1 MRAGET
7 IDEVFPNWIEQSHLD
22 QNYYC
27 PFNLNIP
34 IELPRRENNAHEY
47 AIDPPLSECGMAMS
61 QIVARQLR
69 KKRINLRYIFSSP
82 ALACIQ
88 TATQLAKILRKTG
101 IICVEGGISGDAE
114 SMNVSMSLES
124 LLKQHYPIDITYKP
138 ILNKLPNEDFEEII
152 ERIVGI
158 FKELSSK
165 GTPSLFVC
173 DTLAMYAIC
182 TATERQF
189 RPRGIIRDTYIKQ
202 AFPAA
207 SIMTIRRHK
216 IDEQT
221 GFELLP
227 DFLSPITHI
236 AGCTR
241 INPTYLHNDENED
254 IVRQ

>member
-1 MRAGET
+1 
-7 IDEVFPNWIEQSHLD
+7 
-22 QNYYC
+22 
-27 PFNLNIP
+27 
-34 IELPRRENNAHEY
+34 
-47 AIDPPLSECGMAMS
+47 
-61 QIVARQLR
+61 
-69 KKRINLRYIFSSP
+69 
-82 ALACIQ
+82 
-88 TATQLAKILRKTG
+88 
-101 IICVEGGISGDAE
+101 
-114 SMNVSMSLES
+114 MNVSMSLES
-124 LLKQHYPIDITYKP
+124 LIKQHYPIDITYKP
-138 ILNKLPNEDFEEII
+138 ILNKLQNEDFEEII

-227 DFLSPITHI
+227 DYLSPITHI